1 MTAPV
6 PTFTLANGQTIPAMG
21 FGVYMM
27 SSEEVLEHLPQ
38 ALELGYRHIDT
49 ANAYFNE
56 VAVGEV
62 IRSCGIP
69 REELFV
75 TTKLFPQSYPYEQC
89 AADIDAT
96 LARLGL
102 NYVDLLLFH
111 QPYGDY
117 ISGWRAMEEAV
128 ANGKVRAIGLSN
140 FPVHKIDE
148 ILEVATIKPAV
159 LQVEINPYWN
169 QRELKAAMAAR
180 GLDDV
185 VYEGW
190 YPLGHGDSALLAE
203 PVFTELAA
211 AHGKT
216 PAQVIL
222 RWSYQEGNV
231 TFPKTLNPAHMADNL
246 DIFDFELSDDE
257 MARIGTLP
265 QRPYYEVPEEPPA
278 FVLAVNDYSKQATS
292 GPRSPMRPD
301 GE

>member
-1 MTAPV
+1 MAASV

-56 VAVGEV
+56 VAVGDV

-89 AADIDAT
+89 GADIDAT

-102 NYVDLLLFH
+102 DYVDLLLFH

-117 ISGWRAMEEAV
+117 VSGWRAMEEAV
-128 ANGKVRAIGLSN
+128 AAGKARAIGLSN
-140 FPVHKIDE
+140 FPLHKIDE

-169 QRELKAAMAAR
+169 QRELKAAMVER
-180 GLDDV
+180 GLSDI

-190 YPLGHGDSALLAE
+190 YPLGHGDATLLAE

-216 PAQVIL
+216 PAQIIL

-246 DIFDFELSDDE
+246 DIFDFELSDGE
-257 MARIGTLP
+257 MARIGALP

-278 FVLAVNDYSKQATS
+278 FVLTVNDYSKQATS